1 VPSISPLVPS
11 GARGRLRGA
20 LRNSFIDGVLSS
32 FSGAIVDSF
41 AIAALL
47 SLGAGNRSVAL
58 LAGVAALLAA
68 VAQLLSPRIAA
79 AVVSRRAMVVRCA
92 CLQAGA
98 ILLFAAAGFLRSP
111 DGQPDGAGTGE
122 GGGAGAWSSGLAIA
136 AAVLAYAVY
145 QVAVSV
151 PRGAWASWMSELV
164 PLSGRGRYFSWRT
177 LWLAAVYGAV
187 ALAVGNALKLA
198 GASPSWAVFAAIFV
212 AAGLGRLAGS
222 VFVARQYEPPAESR
236 APAADFTYWQFLAR
250 SGSSNFAR
258 FTVCF
263 ALLCAAASLTGP
275 FFQVYFLRDLKDVP
289 MDGLA
294 SDLWALAV
302 RGLAWCGWQVGASQ
316 PSYDLGAFV
325 LLPTVSLASRLCF
338 IRFWGRVAD
347 RWGNML
353 VLRIC
358 AIGLTLFPLL
368 YLGPPRFTLMVL
380 VFAIGGICWGGLD
393 LACFNFVMEAVTPQR
408 RGRCLSF
415 MEGTVGVAVA
425 IYAFAGGWL
434 MEHLPL
440 LCGYRAQSLF
450 LLSVGLRLLPALGL
464 ILLIREV
471 RKSRPEFSMAAVAR
485 DLPLVSMLSSKAAAK
500 PARAAFAASSVQAG
514 CKREAVAAG
523 GFDGSPDES
532 EVLEV
537 AGVVGATGFEPAT
550 SASRTQRSNPS

>member
-1 VPSISPLVPS
+1 MPSSSLRPGTVPS

-41 AIAALL
+41 AIAAIL

-98 ILLFAAAGFLRSP
+98 ILLFAAAGFLRP
-111 DGQPDGAGTGE
+111 PGAQPGRAGAGE
-122 GGGAGAWSSGLAIA
+122 GSAAAGGWSSGLAIA

-198 GASPSWAVFAAIFV
+198 GASPSWAVFAAIFA

-222 VFVARQYEPPAESR
+222 VFVARQYEPPAESP
-236 APAADFTYWQFLAR
+236 APAADFGYRQFLAR

-263 ALLCAAASLTGP
+263 ALLSAAASLTGRSSRSTSCATSRMCP
-275 FFQVYFLRDLKDVP
+275 
-289 MDGLA
+289 
-294 SDLWALAV
+294 WT
-302 RGLAWCGWQVGASQ
+302 GW
-316 PSYDLGAFV
+316 
-325 LLPTVSLASRLCF
+325 
-338 IRFWGRVAD
+338 
-347 RWGNML
+347 
-353 VLRIC
+353 
-358 AIGLTLFPLL
+358 
-368 YLGPPRFTLMVL
+368 
-380 VFAIGGICWGGLD
+380 
-393 LACFNFVMEAVTPQR
+393 
-408 RGRCLSF
+408 
-415 MEGTVGVAVA
+415 
-425 IYAFAGGWL
+425 
-434 MEHLPL
+434 
-440 LCGYRAQSLF
+440 
-450 LLSVGLRLLPALGL
+450 
-464 ILLIREV
+464 
-471 RKSRPEFSMAAVAR
+471 
-485 DLPLVSMLSSKAAAK
+485 
-500 PARAAFAASSVQAG
+500 
-514 CKREAVAAG
+514 
-523 GFDGSPDES
+523 
-532 EVLEV
+532 
-537 AGVVGATGFEPAT
+537 PAT
-550 SASRTQRSNPS
+550 SGPRSPAGWPGADGAPARSGPTTTWAPSCCCRP